1 MLICHFRTILSLFIC
16 LLSFGAHAQRASTA
30 REKQNVV
37 AMRMIGHELLLASGD
52 YLSRVLPI
60 EQEGQAYRIRFA
72 ADLAFDPDQLV
83 TIVDSVM
90 RQTHTATSYV
100 VEVEQCATK
109 LIVYSFEISATI
121 NPNQVA
127 CKTRAQPK
135 DCYSVLVTL
144 LEPQAAGSASS
155 QLALT
160 DAQTPTQG
168 TSRVPMLLFI
178 LVAVGALSAVILVVT
193 LRKKKKQVPMPNAN
207 TIAIGQYLFD
217 TRNMALWYNTTK
229 DELTSKEADLLALLH
244 ASVNTTVERDV
255 LLKNVWGDEGA
266 YVGRTLDVFISKL
279 RKKLE
284 ADPNIRI
291 VNVRGIGYKLILG
304 GEEE

>member
-1 MLICHFRTILSLFIC
+1 
-16 LLSFGAHAQRASTA
+16 
-30 REKQNVV
+30 
-37 AMRMIGHELLLASGD
+37 
-52 YLSRVLPI
+52 
-60 EQEGQAYRIRFA
+60 
-72 ADLAFDPDQLV
+72 
-83 TIVDSVM
+83 
-90 RQTHTATSYV
+90 
-100 VEVEQCATK
+100 
-109 LIVYSFEISATI
+109 VYSFEISDAI

-127 CKTRAQPK
+127 CKTRTQPK
-135 DCYSVLVTL
+135 DCYSLLVTF
-144 LEPQAAGSASS
+144 LEPQTAGS
-155 QLALT
+155 QLSLT
-160 DAQTPTQG
+160 DEQTPTQAA
-168 TSRVPMLLFI
+168 SPVPMLLFI

-207 TIAIGQYLFD
+207 TIAIGKYVFD
-217 TRNMALWYNTTK
+217 TRNMALWHNTTK

-284 ADPNIRI
+284 ADPSIRI